1 MARILEPKCKQCRRE
16 GEKLYLKG
24 ERCYSSKCA
33 IVKRNYVPGV
43 HGLKGKVRLTEFGT
57 QLREKQK
64 AKRTYRLLET
74 QFRNYYETAINQQ
87 GNTGEIMLRL
97 IESRL
102 DNVVYRGGFAPSRDL
117 ARQLVNHGHF
127 LVNNKPADI
136 ASYQVKG
143 GDVISVKPN
152 KQVDPYWATFNKV
165 SDQVR
170 GEVPLWLQID
180 RPHFKLTVNQ
190 LPTNEMIQ
198 NSINMTLIVEFY
210 SR

>member
-74 QFRNYYETAINQQ
+74 QFRNYYEKAINQT
-87 GNTGEIMLRL
+87 GNTGEIMLLL
-97 IESRL
+97 IETRF
-102 DNVVYRGGFAPSRDL
+102 DNIVYRAGFAPSRDL

-127 LVNNKPADI
+127 LINGKPVDI
-136 ASYQVKG
+136 ASYQVKV
-143 GDVISVKPN
+143 GDVITVKTN
-152 KQVDPYWATFNKV
+152 KQTDAYWTEFVKV
-165 SDQVR
+165 GDQVR
-170 GEVPLWLQID
+170 AEMPSWLQVD
-180 RPHFKLTVNQ
+180 RKGYKITVSQ

-198 NSINMTLIVEFY
+198 SSINMTLIVEFY

>member
-74 QFRNYYETAINQQ
+74 QFRNYYEKAINQQ

-102 DNVVYRGGFAPSRDL
+102 DNVIYRGGFAPSRDL
-117 ARQLVNHGHF
+117 SRQLVNHGHF
-127 LVNNKPADI
+127 LVNNKPVDI

-143 GDVISVKPN
+143 GDVITVKPG
-152 KQVDPYWATFNKV
+152 KQTDPYWAAFNKV

>member
-74 QFRNYYETAINQQ
+74 QFRNYYEKAINQT
-87 GNTGEIMLRL
+87 GNTGEIMLLL
-97 IESRL
+97 IESRF
-102 DNVVYRGGFAPSRDL
+102 DNVIYRAGFAPSRDL
-117 ARQLVNHGHF
+117 SRQLVNHGHF
-127 LVNNKPADI
+127 MVNGKPVDI
-136 ASYQVKG
+136 ASFQLKA
-143 GDVISVKPN
+143 GDVITVKPN
-152 KQVDPYWATFNKV
+152 KQADAYWTAFGKIG
-165 SDQVR
+165 DQVR
-170 GEVPLWLQID
+170 GEIPTWLQVD
-180 RPHFKLTVNQ
+180 RKNFKVTVNQ

-198 NSINMTLIVEFY
+198 SSINMTLIVEFY